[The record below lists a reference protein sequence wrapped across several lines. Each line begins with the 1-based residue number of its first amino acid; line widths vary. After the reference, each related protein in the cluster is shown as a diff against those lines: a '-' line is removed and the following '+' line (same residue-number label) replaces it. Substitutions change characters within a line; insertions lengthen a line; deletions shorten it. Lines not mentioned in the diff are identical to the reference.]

1 MGTVSRNKTNAAQ
14 LAANSRYKSAHIEQ
28 IGVEVRKGRKAEYKQ
43 QAKLRGIGL
52 MELFRRGADEYI
64 QNHPPIVDSEK
75 PAE

>member
-1 MGTVSRNKTNAAQ
+1 MNEQKITKTSAGQIMAQMRYNAKNYDNVNVSVA
-14 LAANSRYKSAHIEQ
+14 
-28 IGVEVRKGRKAEYKQ
+28 KGKKAEYKQ
-43 QAKLRGIGL
+43 QATARGIGL